1 MQLVNPDFRV
11 DLSLHLLSLLVG
23 GAIALSLVWQL
34 VAVLSPLVDFQ
45 ATALSMPS
53 TDPVDEE
60 AGPPAWA
67 AVDDAASA
75 AAPDELLAPRIATH
89 FTVFRCE
96 VNGRVTYTDRPCE
109 RGGMRVL
116 RLPRR

>member
-11 DLSLHLLSLLVG
+11 DLSLHLLSVLVG

-45 ATALSMPS
+45 PTTLSVPS
-53 TDPVDEE
+53 TDPGEDE

-67 AVDDAASA
+67 AFDETPSPAH
-75 AAPDELLAPRIATH
+75 DELLAPRITTH

-96 VNGRVTYTDRPCE
+96 ANGRVTYTDRPCE